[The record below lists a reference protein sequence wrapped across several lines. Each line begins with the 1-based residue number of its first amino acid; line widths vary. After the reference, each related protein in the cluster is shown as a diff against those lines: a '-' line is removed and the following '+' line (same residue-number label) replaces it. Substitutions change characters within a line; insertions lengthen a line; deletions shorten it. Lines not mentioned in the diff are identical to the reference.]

1 MLGQNR
7 LVRRVIKGAV
17 VGAAAGLAWKAVE
30 PLLQREF
37 GSPYSDPGI
46 AAGFLTSGR
55 LRLPLEFAIQA
66 AGGAAFGAAFAAC
79 GGKGINQAV
88 RAALVENAVL
98 WPGVAVVQRRHPDVR
113 AGRWPKPFADPGSI
127 QVSFAGHAIY
137 GVLLGA
143 LLDPPAVR
151 GVNA

>member
-1 MLGQNR
+1 M
-7 LVRRVIKGAV
+7 RRIAKGAV
-17 VGAAAGLAWKAVE
+17 AGAVAGAVWKAVE

-37 GSPYSDPGI
+37 GSPYSDPGL
-46 AAGFLTSGR
+46 AAGFLAQGR
-55 LRLPLEFAIQA
+55 FRAPLEYAVQA
-66 AGGAAFGAAFAAC
+66 SGGAAFGAVFAAL
-79 GGKGINQAV
+79 GGRGINQAV

-98 WPGVAVVQRRHPDVR
+98 WPGVAAIQRYHPDVR
-113 AGRWPKPFADPGSI
+113 AGRWPRPFGDAGAI

-151 GVNA
+151 GSNG